1 MIIIVD
7 SHRSDATRVRAFIE
21 CGFKIFITLPSLV
34 KLLPVVV
41 AVVAGE
47 RLYAKRSSR
56 REDHNSS
63 ASVCVCVC
71 AVYLYAKLTLLLVT
85 RLPQTHT
92 HTHTFIGA

>member
-71 AVYLYAKLTLLLVT
+71 RVFVCQADALAGHA
-85 RLPQTHT
+85 PASDTHT
-92 HTHTFIGA
+92 HTLL